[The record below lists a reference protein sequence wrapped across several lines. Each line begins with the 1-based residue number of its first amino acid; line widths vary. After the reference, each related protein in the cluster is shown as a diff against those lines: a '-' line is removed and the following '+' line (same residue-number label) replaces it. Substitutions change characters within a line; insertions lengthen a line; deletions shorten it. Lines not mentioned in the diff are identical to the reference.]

1 MRERTEG
8 VVRIFS
14 PTWGRNAPVAGT
26 GAYARPR
33 SSVYPD
39 RVRNAEPVFVRVG
52 KRKLSRLNK
61 ELEG

>member
-14 PTWGRNAPVAGT
+14 PTWGRNALVAGT
-26 GAYARPR
+26 GAYARPKR
-33 SSVYPD
+33 SVYPE